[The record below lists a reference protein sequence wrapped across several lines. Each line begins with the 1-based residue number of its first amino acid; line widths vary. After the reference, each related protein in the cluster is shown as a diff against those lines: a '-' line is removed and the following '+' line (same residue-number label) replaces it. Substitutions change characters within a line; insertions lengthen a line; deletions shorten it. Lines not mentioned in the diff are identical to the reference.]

1 MLTSYFS
8 GQSVCPEQAC
18 ALLESMEA
26 SCTLRTAQQVQVF
39 AMSAVLVCTCTE
51 SVFAIQSQVL
61 ENPGPALLR
70 YPEPPL
76 CAKPWASSVTRVTSL

>member
-1 MLTSYFS
+1 
-8 GQSVCPEQAC
+8 
-18 ALLESMEA
+18 MET

-51 SVFAIQSQVL
+51 SIFAIQSQVL

-70 YPEPPL
+70 KGGVLILRAPAL
-76 CAKPWASSVTRVTSL
+76 CQALG

>member
-1 MLTSYFS
+1 M
-8 GQSVCPEQAC
+8 
-18 ALLESMEA
+18 
-26 SCTLRTAQQVQVF
+26 F